1 MAESMA
7 NGGELGVIGLGKMG
21 GGLALL
27 AIERGMRIVGLSSG
41 GAPDELK
48 RAGLIEIE
56 DLASFRKQL
65 KPPRV
70 VLLYIPAGRSVDEI
84 LHGLTQS
91 LEPGDIVADGGNSYW
106 GDSIRRYRRLRARG
120 IQFVDVGMS
129 GGVDGDRH
137 GACFMVGGEREAV
150 ARLEPLLRALATDRG
165 YVHAGPP
172 GAGHF
177 VKLVHMGSSSA

>member
-1 MAESMA
+1 
-7 NGGELGVIGLGKMG
+7 MG

-48 RAGLIEIE
+48 RAGLI
-56 DLASFRKQL
+56 DLASFREQL

-91 LEPGDIVADGGNSYW
+91 LKPGDIVADGGNSYW
-106 GDSIRRYRRLRARG
+106 ATRSAAIADFG
-120 IQFVDVGMS
+120 Q
-129 GGVDGDRH
+129 
-137 GACFMVGGEREAV
+137 EASN
-150 ARLEPLLRALATDRG
+150 
-165 YVHAGPP
+165 
-172 GAGHF
+172 
-177 VKLVHMGSSSA
+177 SSMW